1 MLQDNK
7 INILHVIASNFYGGP
22 EKQIIF
28 HCKFYDKNKYHI
40 SVASFIEGNSQ
51 NEFVDILK
59 KDNIPAFAI
68 NHKFLFDL
76 SIISQ
81 LKKIITNNN
90 IDILITHGYK
100 SNIIGYYAN
109 RSCGIPHAMYV
120 RGWTAEG
127 WKIKLY
133 NKLEVHYLKKADLIV
148 TVAKS
153 KENNLI
159 KLGIKSKQI
168 RSITNA
174 VELPGLSSLNGISLK
189 DEFNIH
195 NNKLLILAAG
205 RLSPEKGHE
214 QLIYA
219 LHELYNSE
227 KSFKCIIFGDGPLKS
242 ELIKLR
248 DKLNLKDNII
258 FAGFYPDWKIYLNE
272 ANLLINPSLS
282 EVMPNVVLES
292 LSHKCPVIATDVG
305 GVKELIIDGKTGFL
319 AEANNPHSIYKCII
333 KYLANRDKISEIVE
347 NGYKHVVNNFSFEK
361 QADKL
366 HDLYNELY
374 QVHGNK

>member
-1 MLQDNK
+1 
-7 INILHVIASNFYGGP
+7 
-22 EKQIIF
+22 
-28 HCKFYDKNKYHI
+28 
-40 SVASFIEGNSQ
+40 
-51 NEFVDILK
+51 
-59 KDNIPAFAI
+59 
-68 NHKFLFDL
+68 
-76 SIISQ
+76 
-81 LKKIITNNN
+81 
-90 IDILITHGYK
+90 
-100 SNIIGYYAN
+100 
-109 RSCGIPHAMYV
+109 
-120 RGWTAEG
+120 
-127 WKIKLY
+127 
-133 NKLEVHYLKKADLIV
+133 
-148 TVAKS
+148 
-153 KENNLI
+153 
-159 KLGIKSKQI
+159 
-168 RSITNA
+168 
-174 VELPGLSSLNGISLK
+174 
-189 DEFNIH
+189 
-195 NNKLLILAAG
+195 
-205 RLSPEKGHE
+205 
-214 QLIYA
+214 
-219 LHELYNSE
+219 
-227 KSFKCIIFGDGPLKS
+227 LKS